1 MLYVAT
7 CSTSEHVIHI
17 RTSAGP
23 WDQFYQNYYSVIC
36 LIYVA
41 MPGARGVAAQ
51 VYKSAFAHCVAI
63 VTGNTALLMDRCR
76 RKIYLH

>member
-1 MLYVAT
+1 
-7 CSTSEHVIHI
+7 
-17 RTSAGP
+17 
-23 WDQFYQNYYSVIC
+23 
-36 LIYVA
+36 

-63 VTGNTALLMDRCR
+63 VTGNTALLTSYIMDRCR